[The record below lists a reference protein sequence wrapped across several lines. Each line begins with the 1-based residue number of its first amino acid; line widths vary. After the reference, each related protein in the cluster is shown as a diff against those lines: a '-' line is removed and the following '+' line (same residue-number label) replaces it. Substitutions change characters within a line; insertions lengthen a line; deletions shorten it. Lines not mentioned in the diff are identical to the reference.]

1 MERNNVYK
9 IKGNPMTL
17 VGPELKVGDTAP
29 DFTALDNDLQP
40 VKFSDS
46 KGKVRLISVVTSLDT
61 PVCDTQTV
69 TFNQKAAEMGDNIE
83 LYTISMDLPFAQKRF
98 CAARAVEKLQTLS
111 DYNMASFGENYGLLI
126 KELRLLARSVLI
138 VDENDKIAYMQVVP
152 EGTQEPDYNSALE
165 ALKKIVK

>member
-1 MERNNVYK
+1 MERNNVYA

-17 VGPELKVGDTAP
+17 TGPELKVGDTAP
-29 DFTALDNDLQP
+29 DFTAIDNDLQP
-40 VKFSDS
+40 VKLSDS

-61 PVCDTQTV
+61 GVCDTQTV
-69 TFNQKAAEMGDNIE
+69 TFNQKAAEMGDNVK

-98 CAARAVEKLQTLS
+98 CVARAVEKLQTLS

-138 VDENDKIAYMQVVP
+138 VDKNDKIAYLQVVP
-152 EGTQEPDYNSALE
+152 EGTHEPDYNSALE
-165 ALKKIVK
+165 ALKKIAR